1 MGQQR
6 QSVEKLFGDALDM
19 APEARGAFLDAACH
33 DDPELKHLVEQLLI
47 EDERAG
53 GFLQEP
59 LFDFSTKAGFHTD
72 AMPLTQGARLG
83 PYEILALVGAGGMG
97 EVYRARDTRLGRD
110 VAVKILS
117 AHLSSDPDLK
127 RRFEREAR
135 AISSLT
141 HPNICCLYDIG
152 CQDGIDFIVMEYLE
166 GETLADRLSTGLL
179 PFEQALKIGV
189 EIADALDKAHHSG
202 IIHRD
207 LKPGNI
213 MLTKSGAKLMDF
225 GLAKPVTGTIS
236 AVPRASSQTPNPPTM
251 SVTALSAPRAPFTE
265 RGTILGT
272 LPYMAP
278 ETIQGRPADVRSD
291 IFSFGCVLYEM
302 VSGRRSFTGESRL
315 TIAAAILEKDPQ
327 PMGVFSST

>member
-19 APEARGAFLDAACH
+19 APEARRAFLDAACQ
-33 DDPELKHLVEQLLI
+33 DEPELKHLVEQLLM

-53 GFLQEP
+53 SFLEKP
-59 LFDFSTKAGFHTD
+59 PFDFSTKVGIHP
-72 AMPLTQGARLG
+72 MPLTPGTRLG
-83 PYEILALVGAGGMG
+83 PYEILAAVGAGGMG

-117 AHLSSDPDLK
+117 THLSFDPDLK

-135 AISSLT
+135 AVSSLT

-166 GETLADRLSTGLL
+166 GETLADRLTKGLL
-179 PFEQALKIGV
+179 PLQQALKIGV
-189 EIADALDKAHHSG
+189 EIADALDKAHQEG

-225 GLAKPVTGTIS
+225 GLAKPFTATIS
-236 AVPRASSQTPNPPTM
+236 AVPPASSQTPCPPRL
-251 SVTALSAPRAPFTE
+251 SVTTLTAPRAPFTE
-265 RGTILGT
+265 RGTIMGT
-272 LPYMAP
+272 LLYMAP
-278 ETIQGRPADVRSD
+278 ETIQGQPA
-291 IFSFGCVLYEM
+291 
-302 VSGRRSFTGESRL
+302 RRS
-315 TIAAAILEKDPQ
+315 Q
-327 PMGVFSST
+327 